1 MSLLNTYTKDIWMTA
16 IDKFEKKLQPAEDL
30 IAGKLRSLINRKK
43 TNTVEVCF
51 LPHVLIN

>member
-1 MSLLNTYTKDIWMTA
+1 MTA

-30 IAGKLRSLINRKK
+30 IAGKLRNSINRKK

-51 LPHVLIN
+51 FTPYFNQTTIIIYKYIMYI